1 MKIFT
6 KQVARKPLT
15 TVLLSLLLVLSVLV
29 SGIGFASWISA
40 QRQAKSIDD
49 EYTTIAVPKGA
60 NFEKLSEAGTHVIDD
75 GVYTFSSGSTYVT
88 PFSAEAV
95 AKESEYYLR
104 SDNRILFS
112 AHIDGSSTLS
122 SGTFDPLYYNADL
135 DKYPYQLAVMAL
147 RCNWVQVPD
156 NLESSYFDR
165 YYAEFEIIDDVCRI
179 DAYDLPPYEDILLVS
194 TALRTSDG
202 EMLFEAGK
210 TYLVQG
216 IYWDYYIYGSFEEN
230 ESGETETIRERDVN
244 GFFVKRSLTLA
255 PENGLLNE
263 TTLPI
268 SNLTRKTSDSG
279 RDYYYA
285 PEGSW
290 PHVTEYTGDWQDFLE
305 TEEGS
310 VWKKEIIPYYQMNH
324 ESAAVILTDDL
335 SGVYYFNCGAATV
348 TEGSA
353 FSDSDHENGN
363 AVCLVSAAYA
373 QLNGLSVGDTI
384 NLDLYNSGY
393 EQASYPVL
401 QGSGRT
407 GLTVRRYP
415 LSEGTR
421 IGVQKDYT
429 IVGIYSAPE
438 WEAGSQSFHA
448 DTIFIPKSSVP
459 NADSY
464 AGKSIPLLNTV
475 IIQNGFIDAFE
486 AHMAENDMAGVYTYF
501 DQGYTEAAASVQ
513 TMIDN
518 AQRIMFIGIFMFI
531 LSSLLFLLLY
541 IRSSTPAI
549 QTMRL
554 LGVSSK
560 KTWRECFFMLMLQV
574 TTSVIL
580 GNALAVLLYDQIAQM
595 VLGGNLELSL
605 NSILLCGIIQFLL
618 LLISG
623 GMWTYSVA
631 HRNLMQKG

>member
-6 KQVARKPLT
+6 KQLARKPLT

-40 QRQAKSIDD
+40 RRQAEGIDN
-49 EYTTIAVPKGA
+49 EYTTIAVPKGS
-60 NFEKLSEAGTHVIDD
+60 NFEKRSEAGTHLIED
-75 GVYTFSSGSTYVT
+75 GVYTFSDGSAYVT
-88 PFSAEAV
+88 PSSAETIAR
-95 AKESEYYLR
+95 ESEYYLG

-112 AHIDGSSTLS
+112 AHIDGSASLS

-147 RCNWVQVPD
+147 RCNWVKMPD
-156 NLESSYFDR
+156 TNSVR

-202 EMLFEAGK
+202 EMIFEAGK

-216 IYWDYYIYGSFEEN
+216 MYWDYYIYGSFEEN
-230 ESGETETIRERDVN
+230 ESGESETIRERDVN

-255 PENGLLNE
+255 PENGLLDE
-263 TTLPI
+263 TALPI
-268 SNLTRKTSDSG
+268 SNLARKTSDSG
-279 RDYYYA
+279 LVYYYA
-285 PEGSW
+285 PEGTW
-290 PHVTEYTGDWQDFLE
+290 PHVTEYTGNWQDYLE

-310 VWKKEIIPYYQMNH
+310 VWKDEIIPYYQMNH
-324 ESAAVILTDDL
+324 ESAVVILTDDL
-335 SGVYYFNCGAATV
+335 DGVYYFNTGTATV
-348 TEGSA
+348 TEGSV
-353 FSDSDHENGN
+353 FTDSDYENGN

-384 NLDLYNSGY
+384 NLDLYNSKY
-393 EQASYPVL
+393 EQARYPVL
-401 QGSGRT
+401 QGSGRF
-407 GLTVRRYP
+407 GLTVKRYP
-415 LSEGTR
+415 LSEETR

-448 DTIFIPKSSVP
+448 DTIFVPKSSVP

-464 AGKSIPLLNTV
+464 TGESIPLLNTV
-475 IIQNGFIDAFE
+475 IIQNGSIDAFE
-486 AHMAENDMAGVYTYF
+486 AHMAENDMAEVYTYF
-501 DQGYTEAAASVQ
+501 DQGYSEAAASVR

-574 TTSVIL
+574 SVSVIL
-580 GNALAVLLYDQIAQM
+580 GNALAVLFYDQIAQM

-605 NSILLCGIIQFLL
+605 NSILLCSITQFLL
-618 LLISG
+618 LLMSG
-623 GMWTYSVA
+623 GMWTCSVA